1 MEVHLAYV
9 GYSHMDGR
17 QNFVTRIP
25 FIDSVTMVVTTIITT
40 ITLPWKWNNSLL
52 VGRNL
57 INSGS
62 SDATSSWSFDLIP
75 VTCTSIVL

>member
-1 MEVHLAYV
+1 MHTVHYGV

-17 QNFVTRIP
+17 QNFVTRIR

-40 ITLPWKWNNSLL
+40 IKLLWKRNNSLL

-62 SDATSSWSFDLIP
+62 SDAMSSWSFDLIP
-75 VTCTSIVL
+75 VTYTSIVL

>member
-1 MEVHLAYV
+1 
-9 GYSHMDGR
+9 MDGR

-25 FIDSVTMVVTTIITT
+25 FIDSVTMIVTTINTT
-40 ITLPWKWNNSLL
+40 IKLPWKLNNFLL

-62 SDATSSWSFDLIP
+62 SDATSSWSVDSIP
-75 VTCTSIVL
+75 VTCTSTVL

>member
-1 MEVHLAYV
+1 
-9 GYSHMDGR
+9 MDCR
-17 QNFVTRIP
+17 KNFVTRIR
-25 FIDSVTMVVTTIITT
+25 FIDSVTMVATTINTT
-40 ITLPWKWNNSLL
+40 IKLPWKLYNSLL

-62 SDATSSWSFDLIP
+62 SDATSSFSFDLIP